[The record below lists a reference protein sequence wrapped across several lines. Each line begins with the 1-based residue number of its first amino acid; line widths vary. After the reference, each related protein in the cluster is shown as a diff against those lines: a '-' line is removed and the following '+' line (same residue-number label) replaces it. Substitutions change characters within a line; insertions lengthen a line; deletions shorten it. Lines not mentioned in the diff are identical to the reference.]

1 MFVYVLLF
9 VSFYFS
15 LFGWVDWLKGRRE
28 CFFDLTEMLINY
40 FVMEYWLIY
49 HALCQVPILSV
60 HRAIKSWPFLLGCST
75 SKLKLMVEEFG
86 ELGIQ
91 NKKLGQVIAKS
102 PQLLLRKPQELLQ
115 VGVTGFIQ
123 ISGTYIF

>member
-1 MFVYVLLF
+1 
-9 VSFYFS
+9 
-15 LFGWVDWLKGRRE
+15 
-28 CFFDLTEMLINY
+28 MLISC

-102 PQLLLRKPQELLQ
+102 PQLLLRKPREVLQ
-115 VGVTGFIQ
+115 VGVICFYPILWHVFIV
-123 ISGTYIF
+123 IYFIFPFHPRVLLYDLPFHMF